1 MRFLVYCGLLMILF
15 AIMFSFLQ
23 KVTSDATRHP
33 LLATHHPLLA
43 TCHSLP
49 TTRHSPL
56 LPVPIDCG
64 VYSCYN
70 PSRKTIQQQQD
81 DFMDHS
87 LLLDRQQP
95 LETEAPVGIPP
106 DLRLTVVIPTYNE
119 ADNLPAMAAALF
131 ALPIPLLQLLIVDDN
146 SPDGT
151 GQVADAL
158 ACQYQQP
165 DPQGRPR
172 LVVLHRTGKGG
183 LGTAYVAGIQQALV
197 DGADYVVQMDADFS
211 HSPDYIPQM
220 LGVML
225 ATNADV
231 VIGSRYV
238 PGGTLDDRWEWGRR
252 LLSWWANYYVRLI
265 LGLRIRDM
273 TAGFKLWKRQ
283 ALLDI
288 GLENI
293 RSNGYS
299 FQVEMAYLCE
309 KLGYRLIEIPIHFED
324 RRIGQSKLDI
334 PVKLESAWRT
344 WQIRWRYRTLSRHGT
359 ETKSSLLPSLATEHP
374 APVERPAALHNP
386 KSQTS

>member
-1 MRFLVYCGLLMILF
+1 M
-15 AIMFSFLQ
+15 
-23 KVTSDATRHP
+23 
-33 LLATHHPLLA
+33 
-43 TCHSLP
+43 
-49 TTRHSPL
+49 
-56 LPVPIDCG
+56 
-64 VYSCYN
+64 
-70 PSRKTIQQQQD
+70 QQQQD

-87 LLLDRQQP
+87 LLLDRQQHA
-95 LETEAPVGIPP
+95 E
-106 DLRLTVVIPTYNE
+106 LRLTVVIPTYNE
-119 ADNLPAMAAALF
+119 ADNLLAMATALF
-131 ALPIPLLQLLIVDDN
+131 TLPIAGLQLLVVDDN

-151 GQVADAL
+151 GQVADEL
-158 ACQYQQP
+158 ACQHNHLTSAAGGQAQP
-165 DPQGRPR
+165 RF
-172 LVVLHRTGKGG
+172 VVIHRTGKGG
-183 LGTAYVAGIQQALV
+183 LGTAYVAGMQQALA

-238 PGGTLDDRWEWGRR
+238 PGGTLDEGWGWWRR
-252 LLSWWANYYVRLI
+252 LLSWWANFYVRLI

-288 GLENI
+288 GLDKI

-334 PVKLESAWRT
+334 PVKIESAWRT
-344 WQIRWRYRTLSRHGT
+344 WQIRWRYRKLDRRTAQQESRGQPLRPTDLSAKADLQSAIR
-359 ETKSSLLPSLATEHP
+359 
-374 APVERPAALHNP
+374 NP
-386 KSQTS
+386 KSQIS